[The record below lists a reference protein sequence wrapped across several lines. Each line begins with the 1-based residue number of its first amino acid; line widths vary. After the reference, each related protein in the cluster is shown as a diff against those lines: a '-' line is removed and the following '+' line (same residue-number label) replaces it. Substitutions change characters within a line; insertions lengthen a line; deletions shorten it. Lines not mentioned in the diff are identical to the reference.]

1 MKEILQTK
9 YLNHKIN
16 LACAYSHML
25 AYSCILHVENVD
37 QEYVAVEEEAAAEDQ
52 AGQQLQEVEDQVEE
66 QDPADLAN
74 PDQQPGKHRIIYPRV
89 LHSFKFG
96 ASTGSIQ
103 TQCHNYI

>member
-1 MKEILQTK
+1 M
-9 YLNHKIN
+9 LNHKIN
-16 LACAYSHML
+16 LACAYSHTL

-52 AGQQLQEVEDQVEE
+52 EGQQLQELEAIEPVEE
-66 QDPADLAN
+66 QEFDLAN

-96 ASTGSIQ
+96 ASIGSIN
-103 TQCHNYI
+103 QCLT

>member
-16 LACAYSHML
+16 LACADSHTL

-37 QEYVAVEEEAAAEDQ
+37 QEYVAVEEEAAVEDQ
-52 AGQQLQEVEDQVEE
+52 EGQQLQELEAVEPVEE
-66 QDPADLAN
+66 QEFELAN
-74 PDQQPGKHRIIYPRV
+74 PYQQPGKHRFIYPKV

-96 ASTGSIQ
+96 ASTGSIL
-103 TQCHNYI
+103 TQRLY